1 MFECREVTSVTK
13 AQVRKVIA
21 SILLLILRIVR
32 VLCFIDYE
40 LDKSGLSVIE
50 R

>member
-1 MFECREVTSVTK
+1 MFVCWEVTSGTK
-13 AQVRKVIA
+13 AKVRKVIA
-21 SILLLILRIVR
+21 SIFALLRIVR

-40 LDKSGLSVIE
+40 LDKSGQSVIE

>member
-1 MFECREVTSVTK
+1 MTSVTK
-13 AQVRKVIA
+13 ARVRKVIA
-21 SILLLILRIVR
+21 SIFAVLRIVR
-32 VLCFIDYE
+32 VLCVIDYE

>member
-13 AQVRKVIA
+13 AKVRKVIA
-21 SILLLILRIVR
+21 SIFALLRIVR

>member
-1 MFECREVTSVTK
+1 MFECQEVTSVTK
-13 AQVRKVIA
+13 ARVRNVIA
-21 SILLLILRIVR
+21 SIFASLRIVR
-32 VLCFIDYE
+32 VLYFIDYE